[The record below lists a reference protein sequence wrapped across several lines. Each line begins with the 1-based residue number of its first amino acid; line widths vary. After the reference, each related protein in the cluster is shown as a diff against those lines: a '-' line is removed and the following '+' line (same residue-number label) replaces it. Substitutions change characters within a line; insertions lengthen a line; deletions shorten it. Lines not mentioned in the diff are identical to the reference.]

1 MSSDLKLEAE
11 SRLDHGSRSSR
22 RLRRDDKIPAVV
34 YGQGSEPL
42 SVTLDRPKFRATLNA
57 AGPNAVITLDVDG
70 SDYLTIVKNMQR
82 DPIANRVTHVD
93 FMLIDID
100 QRLIV
105 DVPIA
110 LVGDA
115 VLVRQEGA
123 VVQQQMMTLTVEAP
137 AGNIPQVF
145 EVDISE
151 MSIDNS
157 TVKKVAK
164 LARIKIEKSEEENL
178 KVELNNILDWVDKLQ
193 KVDTGNTEPML
204 SVFNESMPMRDD
216 KPKSNYSNENILS
229 NAPNKKTGFFVVP
242 KVVE

>member
-11 SRLDHGSRSSR
+11 LGRDHGSRSSR
-22 RLRRDDKIPAVV
+22 RLRRNDKIPAVV
-34 YGQGSEPL
+34 YGQDSDPL
-42 SVTLDRPKFRATLNA
+42 SVTLDRPKFRAALNA

-100 QRLIV
+100 QRLVV
-105 DVPIA
+105 DVPIN

-137 AGNIPQVF
+137 AGNIPQMF

-151 MSIDNS
+151 MSIENPVRVSDLEMG
-157 TVKKVAK
+157 TGVVAQVEDDS
-164 LARIKIEKSEEENL
+164 LIAIGQRSRASIAAEETAGEEL
-178 KVELNNILDWVDKLQ
+178 DELGEGVEPGEEAAAGGEDAGEDAQ
-193 KVDTGNTEPML
+193 AD
-204 SVFNESMPMRDD
+204 
-216 KPKSNYSNENILS
+216 
-229 NAPNKKTGFFVVP
+229 
-242 KVVE
+242 

>member
-1 MSSDLKLEAE
+1 MSSELKLEAE
-11 SRLDHGSRSSR
+11 TGRDHGSRSAR
-22 RLRRDDKIPAVV
+22 RLRRSDKIPAIL

-42 SVTLDRPKFRATLNA
+42 SVTLDRLKFRATLNA

-70 SDYLTIVKNMQR
+70 TDYLTIVKNMQR

-105 DVPIA
+105 DVPIS

-115 VLVRQEGA
+115 VVVRQEGA

-137 AGNIPQVF
+137 AGNIPQQF

-151 MSIDNS
+151 MSIDNPVRVS
-157 TVKKVAK
+157 DIAFGSGVVPQAEDDS
-164 LARIKIEKSEEENL
+164 LIAIGQRSRASIAAEEEAD
-178 KVELNNILDWVDKLQ
+178 VE
-193 KVDTGNTEPML
+193 GE
-204 SVFNESMPMRDD
+204 ESDELGEGAEAGEDAADD
-216 KPKSNYSNENILS
+216 ADAGEDAGDNS
-229 NAPNKKTGFFVVP
+229 
-242 KVVE
+242 